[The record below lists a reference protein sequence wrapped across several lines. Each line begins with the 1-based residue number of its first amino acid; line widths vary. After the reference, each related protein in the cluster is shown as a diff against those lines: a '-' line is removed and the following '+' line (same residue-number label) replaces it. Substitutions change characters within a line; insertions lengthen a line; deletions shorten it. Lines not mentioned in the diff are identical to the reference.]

1 LKLVKNCVY
10 LSMACNECK
19 KKKEERIKAEKQ
31 LDIVENWVILFM
43 VIWSALAVYGL
54 ISLIGKFL

>member
-1 LKLVKNCVY
+1 
-10 LSMACNECK
+10 MACNECK